1 MPLRNLPFYCPSCGC
16 LSTPVMRSDG
26 RQSTTEFYCANCDNR
41 PDFVES
47 KPASRGKPAKA
58 TAAHPE
64 SEKCQYCSCCSTQIP
79 YRPKYFP
86 HDVRLCDDC
95 RDKEEPKTQKC
106 ARCPTQ
112 IPYAGRGLNSI
123 DMESTHCFDCYDKW
137 MKEVKFKNS
146 FWGKLFG

>member
-47 KPASRGKPAKA
+47 KPASRGKPAMD
-58 TAAHPE
+58 TAAH
-64 SEKCQYCSCCSTQIP
+64 
-79 YRPKYFP
+79 
-86 HDVRLCDDC
+86 
-95 RDKEEPKTQKC
+95 PKTQKC